1 MSAPL
6 YEITAKHREL
16 ALLGEEN
23 EDMAQAVA
31 DTMEMVEGEF
41 EDKAISLINVMKNL
55 GAGIP
60 SIDAEIARLIARK
73 KTIENNQAH
82 MTKYLQTNME
92 ASGISK
98 IECPLFT
105 ITLAKGRDIVQVD
118 DADKIPA
125 EYMNYKTSASP
136 MKKEI
141 LAALKE
147 GEKID
152 GASLVKSSNSI
163 RIK

>member
-1 MSAPL
+1 MRTPL
-6 YEITAKHREL
+6 YEITAKHRDL
-16 ALLGEEN
+16 ALLGEES

-31 DTMEMVEGEF
+31 DTMELIEGEF
-41 EDKAISLINVMKNL
+41 EDKALSLVNAMKNM
-55 GAGIP
+55 GAGVP
-60 SIDAEIARLIARK
+60 SIDAEIARLTARK
-73 KTIENNQAH
+73 KPIENNQKH
-82 MTKYLQTNME
+82 MAKYLQTNME

-105 ITLAKGRDIVQVD
+105 ITLAKGRDIVSVD
-118 DADKIPA
+118 DEGAIPA

-141 LAALKE
+141 LSALKE
-147 GEKID
+147 GESIE
-152 GASLVKSSNSI
+152 GVSLIKSKNSI

>member
-1 MSAPL
+1 MSEPL
-6 YEITAKHREL
+6 YEITAKHKEL
-16 ALLGEEN
+16 TLLAEEN
-23 EDMAQAVA
+23 EDMAQAVS
-31 DTMEMVEGEF
+31 DTMELIEGEF
-41 EDKAISLINVMKNL
+41 NEKALSLVNVMKNI

-60 SIDAEIARLIARK
+60 SIEAEIARLTARK

-82 MTKYLQTNME
+82 MTNYLKTNME

-105 ITLAKGRDIVQVD
+105 ITLAKGRDIVQID
-118 DADKIPA
+118 DTDKIPA
-125 EYMNYKTSASP
+125 DYMNYKTSASP

-141 LAALKE
+141 LAALKD
-147 GEKID
+147 GEEIK
-152 GASLVKSSNSI
+152 GVSLTKSANSI

>member
-1 MSAPL
+1 MSTPL
-6 YEITAKHREL
+6 YEITAKHRDL
-16 ALLGEEN
+16 ALLAEEN

-31 DTMEMVEGEF
+31 DTMEMIEGEF
-41 EDKAISLINVMKNL
+41 NDKALSLVNVMKNI

-60 SIDAEIARLIARK
+60 SIDAEIARLTVRK
-73 KTIENNQAH
+73 KTIENNQKH
-82 MTKYLQTNME
+82 MTAYLQTNME

-105 ITLAKGRDIVQVD
+105 ITLAKGRDIVSVD
-118 DADKIPA
+118 NENAIPA

-147 GEKID
+147 GEKIE
-152 GASLVKSSNSI
+152 GVSIVKTANSI

>member
-1 MSAPL
+1 MTTL
-6 YEITAKHREL
+6 YEITAKHKEL

-41 EDKAISLINVMKNL
+41 EDKAISLINVMKNI

-60 SIDAEIARLIARK
+60 SIDAEIARLTARK
-73 KTIENNQAH
+73 KTIENNQKH
-82 MTKYLQTNME
+82 MTNYLQANME
-92 ASGISK
+92 ASNINK

-105 ITLAKGRDIVQVD
+105 ITLAKGRDIVSVD
-118 DADKIPA
+118 DEAAIPA

-147 GEKID
+147 GEEIE
-152 GASLVKSSNSI
+152 GVSMIKSSNSI

>member
-1 MSAPL
+1 MTTL
-6 YEITAKHREL
+6 YEITAKHKEL

-41 EDKAISLINVMKNL
+41 EDKAISLINVMKNI

-60 SIDAEIARLIARK
+60 SIDAEIARLTARK
-73 KTIENNQAH
+73 KTIENDQKH
-82 MTKYLQTNME
+82 MTNYLQTNME
-92 ASGISK
+92 ASNINK

-105 ITLAKGRDIVQVD
+105 ITLAKGRDIVSVD
-118 DADKIPA
+118 DEAAIPA

-147 GEKID
+147 GEEIE
-152 GASLVKSSNSI
+152 GVSMIKSANSI
-163 RIK
+163 KIK

>member
-1 MSAPL
+1 MSVPL

-41 EDKAISLINVMKNL
+41 EDKAISLINVMKNIGL
-55 GAGIP
+55 GIP
-60 SIDAEIARLIARK
+60 SIDAEIARLTARK

-92 ASGISK
+92 ASSITK

-105 ITLAKGRDIVQVD
+105 ITLAKGRDIVQID

-125 EYMNYKTSASP
+125 DYLNIKTSMTP
-136 MKKEI
+136 IKKEI

-147 GEKID
+147 GKEIE
-152 GASLVKSSNSI
+152 GATLTKSANSI

>member
-1 MSAPL
+1 MTTL
-6 YEITAKHREL
+6 YEITEKHREL
-16 ALLGEEN
+16 LKLADEN
-23 EDMAQAVA
+23 EDMAQAVK
-31 DTMEMVEGEF
+31 DTMNLVDGEF
-41 EDKAISLINVMKNL
+41 NEKALSLVNVMKNI

-60 SIDAEIARLIARK
+60 SIDAEIARLTARK
-73 KTIENNQAH
+73 KTIENNQKH
-82 MTKYLQTNME
+82 MTAYLQTNME

-105 ITLAKGRDIVQVD
+105 ITLAKGRDIVSVD
-118 DADKIPA
+118 NENAIPA

-141 LAALKE
+141 LAALKGGEVIE
-147 GEKID
+147 GVSII
-152 GASLVKSSNSI
+152 KSANSI